1 MSQIITPY
9 GVFHLITCFRCQV
22 PFAMNEATYQTA
34 QHGKEKFTFY
44 CPFGHPQFFV
54 SGETAADKLRRERDL
69 LAQRI
74 AQKDDEIK
82 RQRELREHAE
92 RRASAFKG
100 KVTRLKNRA
109 AAGVC
114 PCCNRQFQNLKMHME
129 NKHPDFMSDET

>member
-1 MSQIITPY
+1 MSQIITEH
-9 GVFHLITCFRCQV
+9 GVFHLIKCFSCKV
-22 PFAMNEATYQTA
+22 LFGMDAATYKSA
-34 QHGKEKFTFY
+34 MHGREDFTFY
-44 CPFGHPQFFV
+44 CTFGHPQVF
-54 SGETAADKLRRERDL
+54 STGETTEDKLRRERDL